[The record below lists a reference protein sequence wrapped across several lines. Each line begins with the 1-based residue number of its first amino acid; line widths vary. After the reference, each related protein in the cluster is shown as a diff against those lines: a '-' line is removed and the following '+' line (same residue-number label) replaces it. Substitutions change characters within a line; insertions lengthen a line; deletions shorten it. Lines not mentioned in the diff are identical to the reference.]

1 MTKANKLSA
10 NFIEEIEKL
19 VEGGSTHMDAIVT
32 YCEKHGIEI
41 ETAAAIV
48 RNNRK
53 LKVKVRADAK
63 LLGMVD
69 RSDDGSR
76 SQDEVA

>member
-1 MTKANKLSA
+1 
-10 NFIEEIEKL
+10 
-19 VEGGSTHMDAIVT
+19 MDAIVF
-32 YCEKHGIEI
+32 YCEKHKIEI

-53 LKVKVRADAK
+53 LKGKVRADAK

-76 SQDEVA
+76 NQGEVD